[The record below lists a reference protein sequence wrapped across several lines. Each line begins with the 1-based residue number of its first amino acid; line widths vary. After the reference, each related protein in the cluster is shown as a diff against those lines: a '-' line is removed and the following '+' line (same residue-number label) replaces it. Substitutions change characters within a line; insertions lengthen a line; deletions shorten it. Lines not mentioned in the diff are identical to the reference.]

1 MQIPRSFRFKIF
13 VGGLV
18 CLAVACGS
26 SDDARDLTEP
36 PAPASFATTT
46 AAAPAATEAPTP
58 ATPTAAAPTT
68 EPAVSLTGASVPS
81 STTTTSQIA
90 AGTDGEVVRYSADDD
105 PDHRMIVFLPPGEG
119 PFPAMVLIH
128 GGGWRTGVPEQMAA
142 IARVYVRQGVA
153 AFSLGYQ
160 LSTPDEPSWPTNV
173 QDVVCAVRHIRAN
186 AEFYGI
192 DPDRIGAHGVSAG
205 AHLAG
210 MLGTID
216 GDAPF
221 LDGACG
227 DPAAG
232 HAVVFVASYMGPL
245 NLEFM
250 GEAGVGAQFQVTQFL
265 GATFAED
272 PQLWRDASPHS
283 YVDSQDPPFLIA
295 HGSADGTVPVG
306 SATSFAELLEAA
318 GGEAHLVIVEGVD
331 HGEPL
336 PDANPVRLML
346 IARLLRS

>member
-1 MQIPRSFRFKIF
+1 
-13 VGGLV
+13 
-18 CLAVACGS
+18 
-26 SDDARDLTEP
+26 
-36 PAPASFATTT
+36 
-46 AAAPAATEAPTP
+46 
-58 ATPTAAAPTT
+58 
-68 EPAVSLTGASVPS
+68 
-81 STTTTSQIA
+81 
-90 AGTDGEVVRYSADDD
+90 
-105 PDHRMIVFLPPGEG
+105 MIVYLPPGEG
-119 PFPAMVLIH
+119 PFPAIVLIH
-128 GGGWRTGVPEQMAA
+128 GGGWRTGVPENMAV
-142 IARVYVRQGVA
+142 IARVYVRQGIA
-153 AFSLGYQ
+153 ALSVGYQ
-160 LSTPDEPSWPTNV
+160 LSTPDEPSWPTNI
-173 QDVVCAVRHIRAN
+173 QDIVYAVRHIRAN
-186 AEFYGI
+186 AQFYRI

-221 LDGACG
+221 LGGACG
-227 DPAAG
+227 DPETG
-232 HAVVFVASYMGPL
+232 HTVVFVASYSGPL

-250 GEAGVGAQFQVTQFL
+250 GETGVGAQFQVTQFL

-283 YVDSQDPPFLIA
+283 YVDDQDPPFLIA

-346 IARLLRS
+346 IAQLLRP

>member
-1 MQIPRSFRFKIF
+1 
-13 VGGLV
+13 
-18 CLAVACGS
+18 
-26 SDDARDLTEP
+26 
-36 PAPASFATTT
+36 
-46 AAAPAATEAPTP
+46 
-58 ATPTAAAPTT
+58 
-68 EPAVSLTGASVPS
+68 
-81 STTTTSQIA
+81 
-90 AGTDGEVVRYSADDD
+90 
-105 PDHRMIVFLPPGEG
+105 MIVFLPPGEG